1 MKVPKATLQRIA
13 IACLILA
20 AFDGVMGQ
28 KTLAMVFAGVA
39 IVLSLGAG
47 FLARG
52 ARKSGKGP

>member
-28 KTLAMVFAGVA
+28 KTLAMVFAAVA
-39 IVLSLGAG
+39 IALSLGAG

-52 ARKSGKGP
+52 ARKSGKGR